1 MNKKRENSVKT
12 MQHAASG
19 IDSLQLGKLGV
30 HRFDLKDPYHLALT
44 MSWPQF
50 LFGLLIIYCLINA
63 FFALLYWS
71 APGSVAN
78 MRAGSFSDAF
88 YFSIET
94 LATVGYGNMAPITA
108 FSHMVSAIEVL
119 VGMLLTAT
127 MTGLVFVRFSKP
139 KAKLMF
145 ASHAVVTRSQGGY
158 RLMIRIGNGR
168 MYPLLDAQVRVTTLV
183 LAVMPDGQRFRSMV
197 DLTLTRDDLPY
208 FPLMWTLTHEINDD
222 SPLASLRS
230 MDVEQLQNS
239 ATRLLVSITARDPA
253 LGAQVHAQHAY
264 GTEHIAVGMHYQ
276 DAISGLHDNHS
287 VADMRKLSD
296 MAPDQLT
303 AEESTPSSDTLQSA

>member
-1 MNKKRENSVKT
+1 MNKNRQASVKN

-19 IDSLQLGKLGV
+19 IDSLQLGKMGV
-30 HRFDLKDPYHLALT
+30 RRFDFKDPYHLALT

-50 LFGLLIIYCLINA
+50 LFGLLVIYALINA
-63 FFALLYWS
+63 GFALLYWS

-78 MRAGSFSDAF
+78 MREGSFSDAF
-88 YFSIET
+88 FFSIET
-94 LATVGYGNMAPITA
+94 LATVGYGNMAPITT
-108 FSHMVSAIEVL
+108 FSHVVSAFEVL

-145 ASHAVVTRSQGGY
+145 ASHAVVTRSQSGC

-183 LAVMPDGQRFRSMV
+183 LTVTPDGQRFRSMV

-208 FPLMWTLTHEINDD
+208 FPLMLTLTHDITED
-222 SPLASLRS
+222 SPLASLRT
-230 MDVEQLQNS
+230 MDSEQLHNS

-264 GTEHIAVGMHYQ
+264 GTEHIAMGMHYQ

-296 MAPDQLT
+296 MAPDLLT
-303 AEESTPSSDTLQSA
+303 AQVSPQAGDTRQSA